1 MLESHKLVE
10 KRIENYLR
18 TVIEPAVF
26 SDRCELEVA
35 VAQVPDPIS
44 FDEARRLAY
53 VPVAPG
59 FRWGPLFSTAWFRL
73 RGVAP
78 AITRDGQVLH
88 LLFDTATEAC
98 LFHDGVP
105 WHGLSRFHRD
115 CPLPPSIRPGEPFE
129 LWVEAA
135 CNGLWGDFDLDKTVV
150 DGKHGH
156 LTLAQVGVFHGDD
169 VYQLAMDM
177 RFTLALASGLPEG
190 SHRRR
195 TLVETLDTV
204 LRGVGERN
212 VTEFLSLSRALLK
225 EALGVAG
232 RRLDPRPVAIGHA
245 HIDTAW
251 LWPLRETRRKLYRTF
266 STALRNM
273 ERYDDFHFL
282 HTSPAQY
289 EMIRQDQPALFAQ
302 IRSRVRE
309 GRWSPEG
316 AMWVEGDTNI
326 SGGEAIIRQIIH
338 GTRWLREH
346 FGTTP
351 DLLWIP
357 DNFGYAAALPQIMA
371 QCGLKVLVSQK
382 LSWND
387 TNRFPHHHF
396 TWIGLDGTAVGVHF
410 LPAGNYNSEA
420 SPDDILRCSDR
431 YAHTSPVTSW
441 AYAFGH
447 GDGGGG
453 PHRDM
458 IERLRRASDC
468 EDLPSIRMANAAALS
483 ALLTAHT
490 RLPKWDG
497 ELYLE
502 QHRGCWTTQ
511 AATKRDNRE
520 CEQLLRDAEV
530 VSCIADGRFAAGHR
544 EAMDGAWKDL
554 LLNQFHDIL
563 CGTSIAQVHAEA
575 ATTYA
580 AVRERGETV
589 LRTATERWINRSESR
604 GAGSGRVVMNL
615 LSWPRGG
622 VVLAEGGDA
631 GDLDVPAQSVKTDEG
646 RAATLLLL
654 REIPAFGHRMVARTG
669 VPATAKESPNS
680 LTATANRIENRYIA
694 ADFEANGSVLRLVDK
709 RLERTIWEP
718 YSGQGGNYLVPFEDR
733 PAEYDAWNIDRRYE
747 SKMIY
752 EERCKQKLVTVEEIG
767 PVRAS
772 VRLDIPVGRASML
785 TQWIRLYAD
794 SPILHFDT
802 MVDWREDC
810 VMLRTNFS
818 VGLRARYATYGTQFG
833 AIERPIHENTSWDAA
848 QFEHC
853 AQRWVDVSQPDYGVA
868 LLFDTKYGCS
878 CRLGLRGVREM
889 GPTLGLTLLRS
900 PMWPDPTADRG
911 IHRFRYA
918 LYPHAGDWRAARVPQ
933 MALEFGNPL
942 RLLTGDGDADAAPGN
957 SAGGSAAAPL
967 PPAWS
972 AVSCDADS
980 IIIETI
986 KPAEEGD
993 DIILRLYDTF
1003 GQSGRATVSWRTGWT
1018 APRVVDMLE
1027 RPREHAGVRAADDG
1041 RGFVWD
1047 FRPYEILT
1055 VAVKPAR

>member
-26 SDRCELEVA
+26 SDRCDLEVA
-35 VAQVPDPIS
+35 VAQVADPVS

-53 VPVAPG
+53 APVAPG

-78 AITRDGQVLH
+78 ALRRDGQVLH

-156 LTLAQVGVFHGDD
+156 LTLAQIGVFHGDD
-169 VYQLAMDM
+169 VYQLAMDFDFLLSLL
-177 RFTLALASGLPEG
+177 RALPESMAIRG
-190 SHRRR
+190 FILDDLNRAMESTDSGDVQRDHRFAQSLVKIGFDRR
-195 TLVETLDTV
+195 SPHPGCTPFV
-204 LRGVGERN
+204 
-212 VTEFLSLSRALLK
+212 
-225 EALGVAG
+225 
-232 RRLDPRPVAIGHA
+232 IGHA

-273 ERYDDFHFL
+273 ERYEEFRFL

-289 EMIRQDQPALFAQ
+289 EMIRQDQPSLFEQ
-302 IRSRVRE
+302 IKRRVAE
-309 GRWSPEG
+309 GRWIPEA
-316 AMWVEGDTNI
+316 AMWVEGDTYI
-326 SGGEAIIRQIIH
+326 AGGEAIIRQILH

-346 FGTTP
+346 FDFTP
-351 DLLWIP
+351 RTLWIP
-357 DNFGYAAALPQIMA
+357 DNFGYCAALPQIMA
-371 QCGLKVLVSQK
+371 QCGLELLVTQK

-387 TNRFPHHHF
+387 TNRFPHYCF
-396 TWIGLDGTAVGVHF
+396 TWRGLDGTGVATHF
-410 LPAGNYNSEA
+410 LPAGQYNSECR
-420 SPDDILRCSDR
+420 PDDLIECRKRFEAAGSSGEWL
-431 YAHTSPVTSW
+431 
-441 AYAFGH
+441 YAFGH

-458 IERLRRASDC
+458 LERLRRAAGNEESPKPQFADRD
-468 EDLPSIRMANAAALS
+468 EMVERLKFLVS
-483 ALLTAHT
+483 A
-490 RLPKWDG
+490 PIWDG

-502 QHRGCWTTQ
+502 LHRGCFTTQ
-511 AATKRDNRE
+511 ASAKRDNRE
-520 CEQLLRDAEV
+520 CEQLLRDAE
-530 VSCIADGRFAAGHR
+530 IAACLATGGFSPDQRS
-544 EAMDGAWKDL
+544 AMDRAWKGV

-563 CGTSIAQVHAEA
+563 CGTSIARVHAEA
-575 ATTYA
+575 GALYGEVRAAAT
-580 AVRERGETV
+580 AVLQESLTKWNRRVEDGGRPAGRETV
-589 LRTATERWINRSESR
+589 
-604 GAGSGRVVMNL
+604 VNL
-615 LSWPRGG
+615 LSWQRDG
-622 VVLAEGGDA
+622 VVQLA
-631 GDLDVPAQSVKTDEG
+631 GDHPPTSETALSQGAKDDDGNAVTLAVVKDVPAIGHLTLGGERLGADAP
-646 RAATLLLL
+646 AA
-654 REIPAFGHRMVARTG
+654 
-669 VPATAKESPNS
+669 
-680 LTATANRIENRYIA
+680 ANQFTVTQQRIENSLIA
-694 ADFEANGSVLRLVDK
+694 VDFVSTGRVIRLTDK
-709 RLERTIWEP
+709 RCDYATLTLNDLRI
-718 YSGQGGNYLVPFEDR
+718 GNWLVAYEDR
-733 PAEYDAWNIDRRYE
+733 PAEYDAWNIDRGYGSKRIYGERYQE
-747 SKMIY
+747 T
-752 EERCKQKLVTVEEIG
+752 RATVEETG

-772 VRLDIPVGRASML
+772 VRLEIPIGRASML

-878 CRLGLRGVREM
+878 CRLGAHGVRAM
-889 GPTLGLTLLRS
+889 GSTLGLTLLRS

-911 IHRFRYA
+911 IHRFRYG
-918 LYPHAGDWRAARVPQ
+918 LYPHAGDWRTARVPQ
-933 MALEFGNPL
+933 MALEFGSPL
-942 RLLTGDGDADAAPGN
+942 RVVAGGGEPDATGKAAADA
-957 SAGGSAAAPL
+957 SPL
-967 PPAWS
+967 PPVWS
-972 AVSCDADS
+972 AVSCDARS
-980 IIIETI
+980 IVIETI

-1027 RPREHAGVRAADDG
+1027 RPREHHGVREAAEG

-1047 FRPYEILT
+1047 YHPYEILT
-1055 VAVKPAR
+1055 VAVKPGT